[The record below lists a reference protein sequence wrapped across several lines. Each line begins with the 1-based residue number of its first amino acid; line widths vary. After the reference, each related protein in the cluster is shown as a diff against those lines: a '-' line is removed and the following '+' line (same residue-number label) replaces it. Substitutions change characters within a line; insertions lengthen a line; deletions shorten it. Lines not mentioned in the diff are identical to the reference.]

1 MKNSEFFFPYS
12 KVRPVQE
19 DMIISVNEA
28 INNGKKILVHAP
40 TGIGKTVAV
49 LGPALKKAIDSN
61 KTIMMLTARH
71 TQHDLAIQTLRD
83 IKKKYKL
90 DFNAVDIIGKKW
102 MCAVD
107 IVERL
112 SSSEFSEFCKA
123 RKEDNLCEFY
133 TNTYSK
139 KELTAK
145 AKKFIAGLEKTEI
158 RTSEELVKEAKEY
171 RLCPYEI
178 ALAMSKK
185 AKAIVADYF
194 YLFNKDIFAKFSS
207 KSGKEMEDLIV
218 IVDEGHNLADRVR
231 DLLSVNLS
239 TYILQRAFNEAK
251 ENGYSEIMPFLT
263 NLKNYLVEI
272 FGNHGKEALIKKE
285 DFIQAVSELNE
296 GIEYEEFGKEK
307 TKDAVSTID
316 SYNNMKEELETI
328 GFEILKDKK
337 RSFILSISVFL
348 AKWLGQDEG
357 YVRIISSRFGKHEV
371 IYTLSYQCLD
381 PSLITKEVIDAVNS
395 MVIMSGTLV
404 PLDFYK
410 DILGLDKGAEAYSYG
425 SPFPDKNR
433 MNIVVPKTSTKFTM
447 RNNKQFAE
455 IGKISAAMANNIK
468 GNVMIFFPSY
478 GLRDS
483 IYPFF
488 EAFSEKEIM
497 LELRGMKKEEKIE
510 FMNEFKK
517 KKDEGAVLLAVASG
531 SFGEGIDLPGDLL
544 HGVIVV
550 GIPLPPPDLLTK
562 ELINYYDKRFGLG
575 WDYGYV
581 LPAITKVLQNAGRC
595 IRSETDKGVIAF
607 LDERYAWTK
616 YMRCF
621 PADWKVKLD
630 TNPVKDIVEFFK
642 NE

>member
-1 MKNSEFFFPYS
+1 MKNSDMLFPYE
-12 KVRPVQE
+12 KVRPIQE
-19 DMIISVNEA
+19 DMILAVSKA
-28 INNGKKILVHAP
+28 IQNNKKILVHAP
-40 TGIGKTVAV
+40 TGIGKTVSV
-49 LGPALKKAIDSN
+49 LGPALRKAIDAD

-71 TQHDLAIQTLRD
+71 TQHDLAIQTLKD

-90 DFNAVDIIGKKW
+90 NFSAVDIIGKKW

-112 SSSEFSEFCKA
+112 SSSEFAEFCKA
-123 RKEDNLCEFY
+123 RKEDHLCEFY

-139 KELTAK
+139 KELTIR
-145 AKKFIAGLEKTEI
+145 AKKFIADLESQDIK
-158 RTSEELVKEAKEY
+158 TSEELIQAAKAR

-178 ALAMSKK
+178 SLAMTKK

-194 YLFNKDIFAKFSS
+194 YLFNKDIFSKFSARS
-207 KSGKEMEDLIV
+207 EKEMEDLIV

-231 DLLSVNLS
+231 ELLSVNLS

-251 ENGYSEIMPFLT
+251 ENGYGEVMPFLT
-263 NLKNYLVEI
+263 NLKNYLVET
-272 FGNHGKEALIKKE
+272 FANYGKESIIKKV
-285 DFIQAVSELNE
+285 DFIQAVSGFNE
-296 GIEYEEFGKEK
+296 GVEYEEFGKE
-307 TKDAVSTID
+307 TTDTISKGD
-316 SYNNMKEELETI
+316 SYKNMKDELEGI
-328 GFEILKDKK
+328 GFEILKSKK
-337 RSFILSISVFL
+337 KSFILLVAFFL
-348 AKWLGQDEG
+348 AKWQGQEEG
-357 YVRIISSRFGKHEV
+357 YVRIISSRRGKHEL

-381 PSLITKEVIDAVNS
+381 PSLITKEVIDAVSS
-395 MVIMSGTLV
+395 MVIMSGTLT

-410 DILGLDKGAEAYSYG
+410 DILGFEKDAEAYVYG
-425 SPFPDKNR
+425 SPFPHENR
-433 MNIVVPKTSTKFTM
+433 MNIVVPKTSTKYSM
-447 RNNKQFAE
+447 RNNKQFSD
-455 IGKISAAMANNIK
+455 IGKISAEMANNIK

-497 LELRGMKKEEKIE
+497 LELRGMKKEDKINLIEK
-510 FMNEFKK
+510 FKGK
-517 KKDEGAVLLAVASG
+517 KEKGAVLLAVASG
-531 SFGEGIDLPGDLL
+531 SFGEGVDLPGDLL

-562 ELINYYDKRFGLG
+562 ELINYYDIRFGLG

-621 PADWKVKLD
+621 PGDWKVKLNP
-630 TNPVKDIVEFFK
+630 NPVNDIVEFFK
-642 NE
+642 NK